1 MSETFKNSKEAA
13 LLCLEKYPQAK
24 IIFKGL
30 SKTEPKTWTPLTKSE
45 IEIKD
50 GLFAVIL
57 ESLPFSACVLD
68 FDIKSSAHPNGIS
81 LKDLKQKVR
90 DWGLLSYKVRQKTL
104 SGGFHALFSDAPSN
118 IKKKTAG
125 ELGKGIDYLVGK
137 HLLILYD
144 KTLFEN
150 IEQIKP
156 LPETIKSLLK
166 SAEKHSPE
174 VGWGK
179 GQNNASVSIIGHK
192 ILKGETSLEKEIN
205 ALERANPGNKENI
218 KHIQDLKGFLN
229 KNSYLHKGLNK
240 VEEKKNEIKVNKQL
254 ENFKDVLF
262 TLKKEVSLN
271 TRSCQTELKINKK
284 WEIIDDFLLIDLFL
298 KAQPY
303 LKTYTH
309 KGYPKMTKNV
319 FHYLLLNACY
329 ENQKDPYKQKLKGLK
344 NWDRKK
350 RLETL
355 FETLFEIR
363 KEEELKPIYAWA
375 GKSLFLSI
383 IKRVF
388 EPGCV
393 VQETIVLQGNQ
404 GIGKSLFLEN
414 LVYNPTQ
421 NFSSDLSMSLPEKD
435 FVPKIL
441 GNIITEWGELKGWT
455 SEIEQIK
462 SRLTRNIDKHRFA
475 YGKFTT
481 HVKRNGIIVGT
492 TNNPKPLIN
501 DPTGLRRFVLISL
514 AYKKSVPEIIKWTK
528 ENLDMLY
535 AEAIYLHNKGESH
548 RLPENLWDIN
558 AKYNEDHRGKDDTL
572 EELMIDWCKFT
583 LKQSIKKNNPQ
594 YHIRPK
600 HIILALHEDK
610 IPKEFDSPE
619 FLGETPQTARIL
631 KNSRQGGLLLASK
644 LTKLGFVYKTVQL
657 NNNAFKAYIWED
669 KNNLPFNIDKETPPF

>member
-1 MSETFKNSKEAA
+1 MSETFKNSKESA
-13 LLCLEKYPQAK
+13 LLCLETFPDAEIVYR
-24 IIFKGL
+24 GT
-30 SKTEPKTWTPLTKSE
+30 SKKEKLPWTPLTKSE
-45 IEIKD
+45 IEAKD

-57 ESLPFSACVLD
+57 ESLPFNACVLD
-68 FDIKSSAHPNGIS
+68 FDIKSEAHPNGTTLEKACAFAKTHGFFEHS
-81 LKDLKQKVR
+81 
-90 DWGLLSYKVRQKTL
+90 VRQKTL
-104 SGGFHALFSDAPSN
+104 NGGYHFLFSSEKKTKSKTGGEIGQGIDLLSGRSLMLLYDPQLWKN
-118 IKKKTAG
+118 IKNLRA
-125 ELGKGIDYLVGK
+125 
-137 HLLILYD
+137 
-144 KTLFEN
+144 
-150 IEQIKP
+150 
-156 LPETIKSLLK
+156 LPQTIKIKDVKNPS
-166 SAEKHSPE
+166 
-174 VGWGK
+174 WGK

-205 ALERANPGNKENI
+205 ALEKANPGNKENI